1 VKNGVERVAVE
12 SRCTLDDYAAHATLS
27 PLVRDLRDEARQLA
41 PKLAGRAVWMLSS
54 TAQGGGVA
62 EMMPRLVALLGELG
76 VDARWAV
83 MSAEPAF
90 FALTKTIHNLVHG
103 TGDGTA
109 LGPNERALYEA
120 TSRRAAD
127 ALFGLVAPRDLLVVH
142 DPQPLGVGAIVKRAL
157 GLPAIWRC
165 HIGHT
170 EETPETRAAW
180 RFLQPWAEAYD
191 RAVFSAPEFFRDF
204 LVGRAVLMH
213 PSIDPLDHKNRELAP
228 TKLVGIL
235 ANAGLLQPTHPVL
248 TAPFPAQ
255 ARRLRA
261 SDGELVPALGDQ
273 EIGQPFRPTVVQISR
288 WDRLKGFAP
297 LIDGFCALKQR
308 VTRTTDA
315 RHRRRL
321 EIARLILAGPE
332 PAAIQDDP
340 EARAVLAELSA
351 KLRALP
357 PDLAA
362 DVALVVLP
370 MASRKHNAL
379 MVNCLQRCATLV
391 VQNSLREGFSLTVTE
406 AMWKGVAVLGTR
418 GTGIRQQLRDRL
430 DGRLLDDPTDP
441 AEIAETLDAM
451 LANGKQRQAWGR
463 NGHGRVYDGFLVF
476 RQLRDWLRLLAD
488 AADRGALSAR

>member
-1 VKNGVERVAVE
+1 MKNGVERVPVE
-12 SRCTLDDYAAHATLS
+12 SHCRLDDYAAHATLA

-41 PKLAGRAVWMLSS
+41 PKLAGRAVWMVSS
-54 TAQGGGVA
+54 TAAGGGVA
-62 EMMPRLVALLGELG
+62 EMMPRLCALLGDLG

-83 MSAEPAF
+83 MTAEPAF
-90 FALTKTIHNLVHG
+90 FGLTKKLHNLIHG
-103 TGDGTA
+103 AGDATS
-109 LGPNERALYEA
+109 LGPTDRALYESV
-120 TSRRAAD
+120 SRQCAD
-127 ALFGLVAPRDLLVVH
+127 ALFGLVAPRDLLVCH
-142 DPQPLGVGAIVKRAL
+142 DPQPVGAGAIVKRAL

-165 HIGHT
+165 HIGHG

-204 LVGRAVLMH
+204 LVGRSSVMH

-235 ANAGLLQPTHPVL
+235 ANAGLLAPTHPVL
-248 TAPFPAQ
+248 TPPFPWQ

-261 SDGELVPALGDQ
+261 ADGELAPPVGDQ
-273 EIGQPFRPTVVQISR
+273 EIGLPFRPTVVQISR
-288 WDRLKGFAP
+288 WDRLKGFGP
-297 LIDGFCALKQR
+297 LIEGFCALKR
-308 VTRTTDA
+308 RATRATDQ

-321 EIARLILAGPE
+321 EIVRLVLAGPE

-340 EARAVLAELSA
+340 EARQVLAELTA
-351 KLRALP
+351 QVRALP
-357 PDLAA
+357 PGLAA
-362 DVALVVLP
+362 DVALIVLP

-406 AMWKGVAVLGTR
+406 AMWKGIAVLGTR
-418 GTGIRQQLRDRL
+418 DTGIRQQLRDQL

-441 AEIAETLDAM
+441 AEIADTLDAM
-451 LANGKQRQAWGR
+451 MANGKQRQAWGR
-463 NGHGRVYDGFLVF
+463 SGHGRVYESFLVF

-488 AADRGALSAR
+488 CAGG